1 MTSAPR
7 VIRIRVGAREY
18 DKPYYQDLSLIHI

>member
-18 DKPYYQDLSLIHI
+18 DKPYYQDCPA